1 MVAPNPPRKPTLKD
15 LLFLRQL
22 FVQFTLVTPVLGA
35 ADVMV
40 DGRVPPSSLGQVHL
54 ARYGP

>member
-1 MVAPNPPRKPTLKD
+1 MHGFAPNPPRKPTLKD

-35 ADVMV
+35 ADVM
-40 DGRVPPSSLGQVHL
+40 
-54 ARYGP
+54 